1 MVHILSASFYAYSF
15 VLFLLFFSGYQ
26 ECSWGATQGAQA
38 GVKEIIGGRLEARGD
53 VLERKGVEGRK
64 EIRHLGGM
72 E

>member
-1 MVHILSASFYAYSF
+1 M
-15 VLFLLFFSGYQ
+15 LFLLLFFSGYQ
-26 ECSWGATQGAQA
+26 ECSRGATQGAQT

-53 VLERKGVEGRK
+53 VLERRGVEGRK